1 MNEKDFSQIT
11 CFKERKSMAVG
22 KNLRVMINIYKK
34 LCLSV
39 ITWNEKTLL
48 KQAVPIKY
56 TLENFFFLL
65 LLFLLLFY
73 FASFEGL

>member
-34 LCLSV
+34 LCFSV